1 MLLLNAASSLS
12 EYFNPGFGATGTIG
26 GFFGT
31 SGAAFGVKTK
41 AAPTAWLT
49 VGAAGS
55 GPEDFSDF
63 LFVTFLLNAGFDW
76 AIRISSEF
84 FLDVVAAGSGA
95 TFADTGAVIFE
106 EVFFGAGAALGVGR
120 FRLLF
125 FLLQTSWLPSW
136 LPS

>member
-1 MLLLNAASSLS
+1 M
-12 EYFNPGFGATGTIG
+12 
-26 GFFGT
+26 
-31 SGAAFGVKTK
+31 KTK

-63 LFVTFLLNAGFDW
+63 FVTFLLNAGFDW
-76 AIRISSEF
+76 TIRSMSELF
-84 FLDVVAAGSGA
+84 FDGGA
-95 TFADTGAVIFE
+95 TGSTLAATGAAIFE

-125 FLLQTSWLPSW
+125 FLQLTSWLPSW